1 MSSTGLGIPISI
13 RRRFYFLPTRKESL
27 QQVLMEKFNGASLQL
42 DLTIWKQDR
51 AAFAFAQNI
60 SMQ

>member
-1 MSSTGLGIPISI
+1 
-13 RRRFYFLPTRKESL
+13 
-27 QQVLMEKFNGASLQL
+27 MEKFNGASLHL
-42 DLTIWKQDR
+42 DLTICHQDR